1 MFKIWVTCVCL
12 AAVLIGQGIAAE
24 SKDPECQR
32 CKTIVLEKFDTDGDG
47 ELSDGEKKAMY
58 ASWKERTEDWKK
70 KAAERKKEF
79 MIKYDKDG
87 DGKLDDKE
95 KSALGAVLTGKLLD
109 KIDKND
115 DGKLNVDEVPER
127 HRKHFG
133 KTDKNSDGYVDK
145 DELHVTMAK
154 AHQAWRKKAAE
165 HKNEFMEKYDKDGD
179 GKLDAKEKSALGA
192 VLTGKLLDKVD
203 KNDDGKLNVDE
214 VSERHRKHFG
224 KTDKNSDGYVDKD
237 ELHAA
242 MAKAHEAWRKK
253 AAEHRQKYADA
264 KQTGFMDLDKN
275 GDGKLNVDEVG
286 SRLRSKFSD
295 VDTNGDG
302 YIDEAEIKKRLSG
315 RRGGRHRKQEK
326 RD

>member
-12 AAVLIGQGIAAE
+12 AAILIGQGIAAE

-109 KIDKND
+109 KVDKND

-145 DELHVTMAK
+145 DELH
-154 AHQAWRKKAAE
+154 
-165 HKNEFMEKYDKDGD
+165 
-179 GKLDAKEKSALGA
+179 A
-192 VLTGKLLDKVD
+192 V
-203 KNDDGKLNVDE
+203 
-214 VSERHRKHFG
+214 
-224 KTDKNSDGYVDKD
+224 
-237 ELHAA
+237 

-253 AAEHRQKYADA
+253 AAEHRQKYVDA
-264 KQTGFMDLDKN
+264 KQKGFMDLDKN

-315 RRGGRHRKQEK
+315 RRRGRHRKQEK